1 MDIKIGPITEETIFH
16 YVNVS
21 PDRIKPN
28 SEHLMIAG
36 TIKVQEAV
44 NTYQTYSLTF
54 LCLTEAEKNAL
65 VDIFDLAG
73 ELNLKFKLED
83 EDFSEVEDHT
93 VKFRNP
99 IKPKLSR
106 RYPGY
111 YEVSATCV
119 EVGI

>member
-1 MDIKIGPITEETIFH
+1 MDIKIGPITEETPFQ

-44 NTYQTYSLTF
+44 NTYQTYSLDF
-54 LCLTEAEKNAL
+54 LCLTLAEKDAL
-65 VDIFDLAG
+65 LNIFDLAG
-73 ELNLKFKLED
+73 ELNLKLED
-83 EDFSEVEDHT
+83 EGDVD
-93 VKFRNP
+93 P
-99 IKPKLSR
+99 IRPKLSR
-106 RYPGY
+106 RFPGY

-119 EVGI
+119 EVGS

>member
-1 MDIKIGPITEETIFH
+1 MEIKIGPITEETPFQ

-21 PDRIKPN
+21 SNRIKPN

-44 NTYQTYSLTF
+44 NTYQTYDLDF
-54 LCLTEAEKNAL
+54 LCLTKAEKDAL
-65 VDIFDLAG
+65 IAIFDLAG
-73 ELNLKFKLED
+73 ELNLQLED
-83 EDFSEVEDHT
+83 EDFVNHT

-119 EVGI
+119 EVG

>member
-1 MDIKIGPITEETIFH
+1 MDIEIGPITEETTFK

-36 TIKVQEAV
+36 NIKMQEAV
-44 NTYQTYSLTF
+44 STYRAYSLDF
-54 LCLTEAEKNAL
+54 LCLTKTEKDAL
-65 VDIFDLAG
+65 IAIFDLAG
-73 ELNLKFKLED
+73 ELNLKLED
-83 EDFSEVEDHT
+83 EGDVDHT

-99 IKPKLSR
+99 IRPKLSGS
-106 RYPGY
+106 YPGY

-119 EVGI
+119 EVG

>member
-1 MDIKIGPITEETIFH
+1 MDIKIGPLDSETTFH
-16 YVNVS
+16 YVNIM

-44 NTYQTYSLTF
+44 NTYQTYGLTF
-54 LCLTEAEKNAL
+54 LCLTEAQKNAL
-65 VDIFDLAG
+65 IVIFDLSG
-73 ELNLKFKLED
+73 DLNLLLED
-83 EDFSEVEDHT
+83 EDYLEDHT

-99 IKPKLSR
+99 IRPRLSR
-106 RYPGY
+106 SYPGY
-111 YEVSATCV
+111 YEVIATCV

>member
-1 MDIKIGPITEETIFH
+1 MDIKIGPIDSETTFH
-16 YVNVS
+16 YVNIA

-54 LCLTEAEKNAL
+54 LCLTKTEKNAL
-65 VDIFDLAG
+65 LAIFDLAG

-83 EDFSEVEDHT
+83 EDFLEVEDHT

-99 IKPKLSR
+99 IRSKLSR
-106 RYPGY
+106 RYPSY
-111 YEVSATCV
+111 YECSATLV
-119 EVGI
+119 EVGS

>member
-1 MDIKIGPITEETIFH
+1 MDIKIGPINEETTFQ

-54 LCLTEAEKNAL
+54 LCLTKTEKNAL
-65 VDIFDLAG
+65 LDIFDLAG
-73 ELNLKFKLED
+73 ELNLQLED
-83 EDFSEVEDHT
+83 EGDVDHT

-99 IKPKLSR
+99 IRPKLSR

-111 YEVSATCV
+111 YECSATLV
-119 EVGI
+119 EVGS

>member
-1 MDIKIGPITEETIFH
+1 MDIKIGPITEETTFH

-54 LCLTEAEKNAL
+54 LCLTKAEKNAL

-83 EDFSEVEDHT
+83 EDFSEVEDHA

-106 RYPGY
+106 SYPGY

-119 EVGI
+119 EVG

>member
-1 MDIKIGPITEETIFH
+1 MDIKIGPITEETPFQ

-44 NTYQTYSLTF
+44 NIYQTYSLDF
-54 LCLTEAEKNAL
+54 LCLTKAEKDAL
-65 VDIFDLAG
+65 LDIFDLAG
-73 ELNLKFKLED
+73 ALNLKLED
-83 EDFSEVEDHT
+83 EGDVDHT

-99 IKPKLSR
+99 IRPKLSR

-111 YEVSATCV
+111 YEVTATCV
-119 EVGI
+119 EVGS